1 MATKKYYARKSFWN
15 DNYEYREGQTY
26 DMTDEQAEALGES
39 RVELFT
45 GKNRPTKNYLAED
58 APQDVKIRTKNRIKK
73 AAQRNKKS
81 SEEDEDFEDD
91 EDLEEDAELDD
102 EELEED
108 DTDRSEK
115 QATAHPNKMI
125 DKETPKAKRK

>member
-1 MATKKYYARKSFWN
+1 MEKYYALKSFWN

-26 DMTDEQAEALGES
+26 EMTEEQAEALGES

-45 GKNRPTKNYLAED
+45 GKNKPTKSYLAED
-58 APQDVKIRTKNRIKK
+58 APKDVKIRTKNRIKK
-73 AAQRNKKS
+73 ASERNKEA
-81 SEEDEDFEDD
+81 SEEDEEFDD
-91 EDLEEDAELDD
+91 EELEE

-125 DKETPKAKRK
+125 DKNTPRAKRK